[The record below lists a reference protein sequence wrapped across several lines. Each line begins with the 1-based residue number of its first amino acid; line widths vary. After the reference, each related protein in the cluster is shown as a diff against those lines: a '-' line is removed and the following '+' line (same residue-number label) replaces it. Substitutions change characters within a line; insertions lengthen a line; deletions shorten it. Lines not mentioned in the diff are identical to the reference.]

1 MQVFRKIK
9 FTRNKVLIIIFTL
22 IFLSVFCLVNN
33 KWLTV
38 TDYSYSS
45 DRLPQEFDGFKI
57 VHISDLHNASFGKN
71 NARLIDKIKRC
82 EPDIIVITGDIAD
95 GNRPD
100 IGVSVRFCEEAA
112 KLCPTYYVTGNHE
125 YALDCDEFAE
135 LSKGIEN
142 SGAVFLQNE
151 TTQINVGESS
161 LTLVGL
167 NDNSLCREDLA
178 KIMENVSPDSFT
190 ILLAHEPQEFEEYCA
205 CSPDLIFCGHAHGGQ
220 VRLPFVGGLVAPDQG
235 FFPKYTEGR
244 FDQDQTTMYISR
256 GLGNSVIPLRVF
268 DLPEIVCV
276 SFQK

>member
-1 MQVFRKIK
+1 MQLYRKIK
-9 FTRNKVLIIIFTL
+9 FTRKKVLIIIFTL
-22 IFLSVFCLVNN
+22 IFLTVFCLVNN

-71 NARLIDKIKRC
+71 NARLIDKIKQC

-100 IGVSVRFCEEAA
+100 IDVSVRFCEAA
-112 KLCPTYYVTGNHE
+112 AEICPTYYVTGNHE
-125 YALDCDEFAE
+125 YALDKDKFAE

-142 SGAVFLQNE
+142 SGAVFLQDE
-151 TTQINVGESS
+151 TTQINIGESS

-167 NDNSLCREDLA
+167 NDNSLYREDLA
-178 KIMENVSPDSFT
+178 KVMENVDPDSFT
-190 ILLAHEPQEFEEYCA
+190 ILLAHEPQEFEEYCV

-244 FDQDQTTMYISR
+244 FDQGQTTMYISR